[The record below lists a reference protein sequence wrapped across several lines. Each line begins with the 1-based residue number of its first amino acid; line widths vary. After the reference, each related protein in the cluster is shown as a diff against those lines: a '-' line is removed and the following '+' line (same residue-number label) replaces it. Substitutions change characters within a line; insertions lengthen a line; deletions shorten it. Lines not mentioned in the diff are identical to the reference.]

1 MFNYQCLKIKIFSLK
16 KKKKHPLHHTLA
28 HRHPRLAS
36 VDRGERVC
44 HLSHPNSMASFIL
57 LVAGYGWLW
66 HHLDLFPIP
75 PVIGQTLFCCA
86 IWETQKNSKGDYLT
100 ISISWSTIVLHYVSL
115 QGILCYWS
123 GRFVNERIKVFSSIS
138 DLAFADICWI
148 RYCTGYCTIFVWHNI
163 AILCNWDLL

>member
-44 HLSHPNSMASFIL
+44 HLSHPNSMAGFIL
-57 LVAGYGWLW
+57 LVAGWMAVASSGFISNTPS
-66 HHLDLFPIP
+66 DRANPF
-75 PVIGQTLFCCA
+75 A

-138 DLAFADICWI
+138 HLAFADICWI